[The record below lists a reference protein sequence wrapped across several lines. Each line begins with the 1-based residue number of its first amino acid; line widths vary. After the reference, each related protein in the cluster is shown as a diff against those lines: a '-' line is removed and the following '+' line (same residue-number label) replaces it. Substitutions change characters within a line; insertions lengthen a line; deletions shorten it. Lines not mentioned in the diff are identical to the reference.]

1 MRVLHKSAGP
11 VGNLYLLPAGRCA
24 LRLTFST
31 VQVQSPE
38 VAFYLHYAALVLV
51 LVRAPLIVESAKY
64 VNVEHSGVILVYAR
78 GM

>member
-1 MRVLHKSAGP
+1 MIPPYMQSTERNAHCTVHCMRVLHKSAGP

-38 VAFYLHYAALVLV
+38 VAYYLHYAALVLV
-51 LVRAPLIVESAKY
+51 LVLVRAPLV
-64 VNVEHSGVILVYAR
+64 
-78 GM
+78 